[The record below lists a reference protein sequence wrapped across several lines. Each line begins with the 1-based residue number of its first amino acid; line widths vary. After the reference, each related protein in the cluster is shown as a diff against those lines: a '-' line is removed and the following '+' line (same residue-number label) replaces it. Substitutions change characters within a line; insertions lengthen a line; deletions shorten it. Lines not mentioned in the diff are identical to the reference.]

1 MNLREEINFA
11 GRNKSKV
18 ELNVAPLIDIVF
30 LLLVFFM
37 LASTFIRPESINLA
51 IRGPSGSV
59 EHSEE
64 YILIHIGENNS
75 IRLNGLVLTKENLK
89 QELLARARPKEEK
102 TITVQAEDNV
112 SIQLLVEVM
121 DEINEAG
128 YTDIAISNR

>member
-1 MNLREEINFA
+1 MEFL

-51 IRGPSGSV
+51 IRSPNGNI
-59 EHSEE
+59 ENTELH
-64 YILIHIGENNS
+64 ILVHISANNS
-75 IRLNGLVLTKENLK
+75 IRLNGLVLTLETLK
-89 QELLARARPKEEK
+89 QELLARALNQEQQ
-102 TITVQAEDNV
+102 TITVQAEDDV
-112 SIQLLVEVM
+112 SVQLLVQVM

-128 YTDIAISNR
+128 YTDIAIGN